1 MARGF
6 FLACFDEKYTCVFC
20 PPAPPPVSTFL
31 CFHWAPFSAG
41 SPGWTQRLLISLE
54 RLINNWFF
62 DFLGYTNNLSDKNLL
77 SSRGRAIDIS
87 MLLLHLIK
95 FCWRSYNSLE
105 WSWIQLHLEIRRVLF
120 LYKTSAHCLR
130 GSYKGSA
137 DSPVTPVTLLS
148 AHCMRPPPSS
158 QKSTS
163 FCPSYDIMVCC
174 RHSLCAHQLLV
185 YFGVI
190 VPITHPSR
198 PLTSRM
204 GSSQEFWDLTP

>member
-1 MARGF
+1 MF
-6 FLACFDEKYTCVFC
+6 SL
-20 PPAPPPVSTFL
+20 S
-31 CFHWAPFSAG
+31 PFSAD

-105 WSWIQLHLEIRRVLF
+105 WSWIQLHLEIRECF
-120 LYKTSAHCLR
+120 
-130 GSYKGSA
+130 SYTKLLPTALGVHTKALA

-148 AHCMRPPPSS
+148 ALIACS
-158 QKSTS
+158 QARKAQAFVQVMTSWYVVTLTRSLSTAGLFWCYCS
-163 FCPSYDIMVCC
+163 NN
-174 RHSLCAHQLLV
+174 
-185 YFGVI
+185 
-190 VPITHPSR
+190 
-198 PLTSRM
+198 TS
-204 GSSQEFWDLTP
+204 